1 MMERG
6 ENTIH
11 VSNVGD
17 DRTYQYLALS
27 AAATARSKT
36 PLVGL
41 PVRLYSYPDP
51 KLFGS
56 SLAVG
61 MPGVDCRKVVARLIG
76 GTTAPV
82 GFAIVV
88 VDVDVVAEDES
99 SPTSALWDDGDDDDR
114 GSSMWR

>member
-11 VSNVGD
+11 YISNVGD

-41 PVRLYSYPDP
+41 PVRLYSYPNP

-88 VDVDVVAEDES
+88 VVDVVDVVADDES
-99 SPTSALWDDGDDDDR
+99 SPTLTLWVLEP
-114 GSSMWR
+114 